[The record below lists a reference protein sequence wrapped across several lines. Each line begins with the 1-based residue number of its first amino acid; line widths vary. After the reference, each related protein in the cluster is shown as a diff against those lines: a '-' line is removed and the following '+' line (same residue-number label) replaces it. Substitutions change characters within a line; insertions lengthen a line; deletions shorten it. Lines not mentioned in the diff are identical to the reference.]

1 MDDRDEDGPRDNEWI
16 DDIIARALEDS
27 ISNSPEF
34 NPTEVSTS
42 DSDTD
47 ERDFP
52 LRPLSSMT
60 EPTRVN
66 DSDTSLTDSPTRS
79 AEVEYSPYP
88 DNDFEDASHT
98 GEKKVQPKKA
108 MKGFLEWGLVILGAL
123 LVAFLIKTFLMQA
136 YYIPSSSMTPTLQI
150 GDRVLVNK
158 LSYEMGDI
166 SRGDLIVFHRP
177 PMHQIGESDLI
188 KRVIGLEGET
198 IEIID
203 GLIYITE
210 VGTNGRKVLIEPY
223 LSSSIS
229 TAGFMDTSL
238 CEIATTT
245 SCLIP
250 EKHIFVLG
258 DNRSGSRDSRYFGP
272 IPENLVVGRAF
283 IRLWP
288 LSSLKFL

>member
-1 MDDRDEDGPRDNEWI
+1 MDDSDEDKPKENEWI

-42 DSDTD
+42 DSGII
-47 ERDFP
+47 ERDVAP
-52 LRPLSSMT
+52 KHVPSIAESLQ
-60 EPTRVN
+60 VK
-66 DSDTSLTDSPTRS
+66 DSAISLNDSPTGS
-79 AEVEYSPYP
+79 TKIEFSPYP
-88 DNDFEDASHT
+88 DTDFEEASNG
-98 GEKKVQPKKA
+98 GETKVRVKKR
-108 MKGFLEWGLVILGAL
+108 MKGFFEWGLVILGAL
-123 LVAFLIKTFLMQA
+123 LIAFLIKTFLMQA

-166 SRGDLIVFHRP
+166 SRGDLIVFNRP
-177 PMHQIGESDLI
+177 PNQQMGESDLI

-203 GLIYITE
+203 GVIYITE
-210 VGTNGRKVLIEPY
+210 AGTNGRKVLVEPY
-223 LSSSIS
+223 LSLSIS
-229 TAGFMDTSL
+229 TGGFMDTSL
-238 CEIATTT
+238 CEIATET

-250 EKHIFVLG
+250 GNHIFVLG
-258 DNRSGSRDSRYFGP
+258 DNRNGSRDSRYFGP
-272 IPENLVVGRAF
+272 VPENLVVGRAF